1 MTNKNKPPTKTDRE
15 ILDFLQNGGSV
26 NFLTAFQ
33 TFKTSRLSDNI
44 YRLRQAGNIIYSEN
58 VEYKAKGGVKKHYY
72 NFCMIKPKIKKAGT
86 KTGKEKI
93 EL

>member
-15 ILDFLQNGGSV
+15 ILAFLQNGGSV

-44 YRLRQAGNIIYSEN
+44 YRLRQAGNIILDEVVY
-58 VEYKAKGGVKKHYY
+58 YKKNKVTKHYY
-72 NFCMIKPKIKKAGT
+72 NFFMKPKKIQKAGT
-86 KTGKEKI
+86 KIGKEKI

>member
-15 ILDFLQNGGSV
+15 ILAFLQGGGSV

-44 YRLRQAGNIIYSEN
+44 YRLRQAGNIILDEVVY
-58 VEYKAKGGVKKHYY
+58 YKKNKITKHYY